1 MNPTSE
7 QKIAIQTQGRALL
20 VEAGAGTGKTWVLVQ
35 RFLHLLST
43 NPGWDLESITA
54 ITFTEKAAR
63 EMRTRLRR
71 EIETRYRQE
80 PDHPVWSKH
89 WLDLDRLQVGTI
101 HSLCARMLR
110 ENAIALGLDPYFQV
124 LDEQEA
130 GIVKEQAIEETIRT
144 LQQENHPA
152 LELLASLRV
161 MDLRSQMA
169 QMLAMR
175 GTLYAIFDKLADPET
190 LLADWQTGF
199 EAMRQSIWDELLERN
214 PELAFALEQLPYTQ
228 ITDPEDKLSVSV
240 QLAKQGCQCLADGDL
255 VEAADCWLQIVLNV
269 GAQSAWGGKEALK
282 DLKAQLRAVRDAA
295 INLDKANVL
304 KHIDAMDETAAQHLH
319 LWRSLWE
326 KLEQIYSQIKDAQQ
340 ALDFDDLEILAERL
354 LHQDPRPERLQA
366 SLDGMQHLMVDEFQD
381 TNLVQQRIVY
391 ALAPIEQPG
400 KLFLVGDAKQSIYR
414 FRQAQVS
421 GFNQTAARIKEFT
434 SENAASLST
443 SFRTHHSL
451 VQAINDLFNKLLQPE
466 GKRHADYEARP
477 GALLA
482 QRQSIDELK
491 NPLEMLLLRQKDLAD
506 QKISAEEARI
516 WEAQWIAQRLIQ
528 LKEEAAPVWDKA
540 GQCYRPFEFRDA
552 AVLFR
557 ATTNFPLYEAEFK
570 KAGLPYLTVSGR
582 GYYDRQEVQ
591 DLISLLSALA
601 NPLDD
606 LSLAASLRSPLFS
619 LNDETLIRLRWHT
632 PQGELSDSP
641 IHLKDALAN
650 PPASAQAEWVARAAM
665 ILERLWSLVDRVD
678 TWQLLRTALD
688 LTGFEIVLAQNDG
701 EHGRQRA
708 NLSKFLSLAR
718 ERGGASIS
726 AFLSRLQDLKA
737 IEAREGEA
745 LGREP
750 ESGAVQLMSIHAAK
764 GLEFPVV
771 VAADLGR
778 QKRRP
783 GGSAYLLHDPVFGVV
798 CKVRDEQGEW
808 QEPAGYAWGKWL
820 YQQMEKAE
828 EKRLLY
834 VACTRAADRLILTG
848 QVGNSDSWLQQIL
861 EAYEIDADGPQDELL
876 QGDSFGIRILRPDQP
891 EEIRPVEG
899 GATLNVPGMQT
910 IPPLARPLPL
920 QPLSPSVA
928 VTHLGFVGLRVEQDV
943 MDLQPAI
950 LTGKDAKVSH
960 RAPGYLIGEIVHR
973 ALAHWKCLSYGDQEL
988 LDFLE
993 KAARRSGVQPQTLMH
1008 AVRISYGMLANLKRH
1023 PLYKTVQ
1030 AAPQVY
1036 REVPFSLKA
1045 QGRTLHGVIDLLYQ
1059 DAQGSWHV
1067 LDWKTEWTPGEKVA
1081 EKPQEHRLQMAIY
1094 AKAVENQLG
1103 VIPEVSLCFLS
1114 PRVQECNVDHDM
1126 IREALSGFGE

>member
-1 MNPTSE
+1 
-7 QKIAIQTQGRALL
+7 
-20 VEAGAGTGKTWVLVQ
+20 
-35 RFLHLLST
+35 
-43 NPGWDLESITA
+43 
-54 ITFTEKAAR
+54 
-63 EMRTRLRR
+63 MRTRLRR
-71 EIETRYRQE
+71 EIETRYRQNPE
-80 PDHPVWSKH
+80 HPVWSKH
-89 WLDLDRLQVGTI
+89 WGDLDRLQVGTI

-175 GTLYAIFDKLADPET
+175 GTLYTIFDRLANPET
-190 LLADWQTGF
+190 LLADWQAGF
-199 EAMRQSIWDELLERN
+199 EAMRQSIWDELLESK
-214 PELAFALEQLPYTQ
+214 PELPFALEQFPYMR
-228 ITDPEDKLSVSV
+228 IIDPEDKLAGSVL
-240 QLAKQGCQCLADGDL
+240 LAKQGCQALADGDL
-255 VEAADCWLQIVLNV
+255 VSAANYWLQINRQGGKQVN
-269 GAQSAWGGKEALK
+269 WGGKEALQELK
-282 DLKAQLRAVRDAA
+282 DQLKVVHEAAV
-295 INLDKANVL
+295 NLQKANVL
-304 KHIDAMDETAAQHLH
+304 QRIGVMDEMAAQHLH

-434 SENAASLST
+434 GENAASLST

-451 VQAINDLFNKLLQPE
+451 VQATNDLFNKLLQPE

-506 QKISAEEARI
+506 QNISAEEARI
-516 WEAQWIAQRLIQ
+516 WEAQWIARRLIQ

-619 LNDETLIRLRWHT
+619 LSDETLYRLRWHT
-632 PQGELSDSP
+632 PQGELSAEP

-650 PPASAQAEWVARAAM
+650 PPASAQAEWVTRAAT
-665 ILERLWSLVDRVD
+665 ILERLWSLVARVD
-678 TWQLLRTALD
+678 IWQLLRTALD
-688 LTGFEIVLAQNDG
+688 LTGYEIVLAQNDG

-708 NLSKFLSLAR
+708 NL
-718 ERGGASIS
+718 
-726 AFLSRLQDLKA
+726 
-737 IEAREGEA
+737 
-745 LGREP
+745 
-750 ESGAVQLMSIHAAK
+750 M
-764 GLEFPVV
+764 
-771 VAADLGR
+771 
-778 QKRRP
+778 
-783 GGSAYLLHDPVFGVV
+783 
-798 CKVRDEQGEW
+798 
-808 QEPAGYAWGKWL
+808 
-820 YQQMEKAE
+820 
-828 EKRLLY
+828 
-834 VACTRAADRLILTG
+834 
-848 QVGNSDSWLQQIL
+848 QV
-861 EAYEIDADGPQDELL
+861 
-876 QGDSFGIRILRPDQP
+876 
-891 EEIRPVEG
+891 
-899 GATLNVPGMQT
+899 
-910 IPPLARPLPL
+910 PLPG
-920 QPLSPSVA
+920 
-928 VTHLGFVGLRVEQDV
+928 T
-943 MDLQPAI
+943 
-950 LTGKDAKVSH
+950 
-960 RAPGYLIGEIVHR
+960 
-973 ALAHWKCLSYGDQEL
+973 
-988 LDFLE
+988 
-993 KAARRSGVQPQTLMH
+993 
-1008 AVRISYGMLANLKRH
+1008 
-1023 PLYKTVQ
+1023 
-1030 AAPQVY
+1030 
-1036 REVPFSLKA
+1036 
-1045 QGRTLHGVIDLLYQ
+1045 
-1059 DAQGSWHV
+1059 
-1067 LDWKTEWTPGEKVA
+1067 
-1081 EKPQEHRLQMAIY
+1081 
-1094 AKAVENQLG
+1094 
-1103 VIPEVSLCFLS
+1103 
-1114 PRVQECNVDHDM
+1114 
-1126 IREALSGFGE
+1126 

>member
-7 QKIAIQTQGRALL
+7 QKIAIETQGRALL

-35 RFLHLLST
+35 RFLHLLAT
-43 NPGWDLESITA
+43 NPGWTLESITA

-71 EIETRYRQE
+71 EIEDRYRLDPE
-80 PDHPVWSKH
+80 HPVWSKH
-89 WLDLDRLQVGTI
+89 WGDLERLQVGTI

-110 ENAIALGLDPYFQV
+110 ENAITLGLDPYFKV

-130 GIVKEQAIEETIRT
+130 GIVKEQAVEETIRR
-144 LQQENHPA
+144 LQQEGHPA

-161 MDLRSQMA
+161 IDLRSQMA

-190 LLADWQTGF
+190 LLADWQAGF
-199 EAMRQSIWDELLERN
+199 EAMRQSIWDGMLESK
-214 PELAFALEQLPYTQ
+214 PELAFALEQLPYMR
-228 ITDPEDKLSVSV
+228 IIDPEDKLSGSAL
-240 QLAKQGCQCLADGDL
+240 LAKQGCQSLADGDL
-255 VEAADCWLQIVLNV
+255 VSAANYWLQINRQ
-269 GAQSAWGGKEALK
+269 GGKQANWGGKEALQELK
-282 DLKAQLRAVRDAA
+282 DQLKVVHEAAVS
-295 INLDKANVL
+295 LQKANVL
-304 KHIDAMDETAAQHLH
+304 QHIGVMDEMATQHLH

-326 KLEQIYSQIKDAQQ
+326 TLEQIYSQIKDSQQ
-340 ALDFDDLEILAERL
+340 ALDFDDLEILAEGL

-421 GFNQTAARIKEFT
+421 GFTQTAARIKDFT
-434 SENAASLST
+434 GENAASLSI

-451 VQAINDLFNKLLQPE
+451 VQATNHLFNKLLQPE
-466 GKRHADYEARP
+466 GVRHADYEARP
-477 GALLA
+477 GDLLA
-482 QRQSIDELK
+482 HRQSTDELET
-491 NPLEMLLLRQKDLAD
+491 PVEILLLRRTDLAD
-506 QKISAEEARI
+506 QKISAEQARI
-516 WEAQWIAQRLIQ
+516 WEAQWIARRLIQ
-528 LKEEAAPVWDKA
+528 LKEEAVPVWDKA
-540 GQCYRPFEFRDA
+540 GHCYRPFEFRDA

-570 KAGLPYLTVSGR
+570 KVGLPYLTVSGR

-619 LNDETLIRLRWHT
+619 LSDETLYRLRWHT

-641 IHLKDALAN
+641 IHLKDALVY
-650 PPASAQAEWVARAAM
+650 PPASSQAEWVARAAT
-665 ILERLWSLVDRVD
+665 ILERLWSLVARVD
-678 TWQLLRTALD
+678 IWQLLRTALD
-688 LTGFEIVLAQNDG
+688 LTGYEIVLAQNDG

-708 NLSKFLSLAR
+708 NVLKFLSLAR

-726 AFLSRLQDLKA
+726 AFLSRLRDLKA

-745 LGREP
+745 LGSEP

-764 GLEFPVV
+764 GLEFPVL

-820 YQQMEKAE
+820 YQQMEEAE

-848 QVGNSDSWLQQIL
+848 QVGNKDSWLDQIL
-861 EAYEIDADGPQDELL
+861 EAFEIDPDGPEIEIL
-876 QGDSFGIRILRPDQP
+876 QGDSFGMHIFRPGEP
-891 EEIRPVEG
+891 EELQPVESR
-899 GATLNVPGMQT
+899 ATQKVQGMRA

-920 QPLSPSVA
+920 QPLYPPVA
-928 VTHLGFVGLRVEQDV
+928 VTRLGSLGRHAEQDIRK
-943 MDLQPAI
+943 LQPAI

-973 ALAHWKCLSYGDQEL
+973 ALAQWNCLSYPDPGLFQY
-988 LDFLE
+988 LE
-993 KAARRSGVQPQTLMH
+993 MAARRLGVLPEAVEH
-1008 AVRISYGMLANLKRH
+1008 AVRTSYRMLGNLQRH
-1023 PLYKTVQ
+1023 PLYQAIQ
-1030 AAPQVY
+1030 AAPQAY
-1036 REVPFSLKA
+1036 REVPFSLKT
-1045 QGRTLHGVIDLLYQ
+1045 QERTLHGVIDLLYQ
-1059 DAQGSWHV
+1059 DMQGGWRV
-1067 LDWKTEWTPGEKVA
+1067 LDWKTEWTPEEKVA
-1081 EKPQEHRLQMAIY
+1081 ESAHEHWMQMAVY
-1094 AKAVENQLG
+1094 AKAVERLLG
-1103 VIPEVSLCFLS
+1103 VMPGVELCFLA
-1114 PRVQECNVDHDM
+1114 PKVRLVEVD
-1126 IREALSGFGE
+1126 